1 MSRPVSLDRSL
12 IALTTSSGHAGVDS
26 RNSLKFMRGLT
37 SRSYSSADIAT
48 AARLPWTATI

>member
-48 AARLPWTATI
+48 AARLPWTVTI